1 MLLIV
6 TAGLCLGLWRGAD
19 YMQSLAV
26 YSPLY
31 GRKLTVHATVMNDGN
46 YNKYK
51 QMSFEVNNAR
61 TADGQR
67 LPGKISISGFGM
79 NSVYYGDDI
88 VIVGKLQSTLGAAQ
102 GRMSFAQ
109 LQLVRNN
116 PSYIGDIRRNFAA
129 GLQTALPEPVA
140 SFALGILIGQ
150 RATMPPETKDALM
163 RVGLMHIIAVSGF
176 NLTIILR
183 ASKRLLSK
191 QSKRLSTGLAVGLIV
206 TFLLI
211 TGFSASIVRAAI
223 ISGLSIFASYYGRT
237 FRPLLLIVLVAAG
250 TAFWNPVYIW
260 SDAGWYLS
268 FLAFAGVII
277 LGPLLASRFPQW
289 VQNSPVLM
297 IPIESFAAEMA
308 TLPYLLHTFG
318 QMSFV
323 GLIANTLI
331 AAFIPIAMLLS
342 AVAGIVGMVAA
353 PIVGWIAWPAVAVM
367 TYMLDVAQILS
378 KLPGAFRENLQLSQI
393 AALQLYGVV
402 LLVWAGLHFKTVTK
416 AGIITD
422 KKPSFIPEHERIHI
436 V

>member
-1 MLLIV
+1 
-6 TAGLCLGLWRGAD
+6 
-19 YMQSLAV
+19 MQALAV

-31 GRKLTVHATVMNDGN
+31 GNKMILEATVLNDGN

-51 QMSFEVNNAR
+51 QMAFEVHDIR
-61 TADGQR
+61 TLNGQS
-67 LPGKISISGFGM
+67 LPGKLSVSGFGM

-88 VIVGKLQSTLGAAQ
+88 LIEGKLQSTLGAAQ

-109 LQLVRNN
+109 LTLIRNN
-116 PSYIGDIRRNFAA
+116 PSYIGEIRRKFAA
-129 GLQTALPEPVA
+129 GLQSALPEPVA
-140 SFALGILIGQ
+140 SFSLGILIGY
-150 RATMPPETKDALM
+150 RATLPDETKEALLK
-163 RVGLMHIIAVSGF
+163 VGLTHIIAVSGY

-183 ASKRLLSK
+183 ASKRFLSGR
-191 QSKRLSTGLAVGLIV
+191 SKRLSTGLALGLIV
-206 TFLLI
+206 MFLLI

-223 ISGLSIFASYYGRT
+223 ISGLSIFASYYGRS
-237 FRPLLLIVLVAAG
+237 FRPVLLILSVAAG
-250 TAFWNPVYIW
+250 TALWNPVYIW

-277 LGPLLASRFPQW
+277 LGPLLASRFPRW

-297 IPIESFAAEMA
+297 IPIESFAAELA

-342 AVAGIVGMVAA
+342 AVAGITGMAA
-353 PIVGWIAWPAVAVM
+353 SSFVGWVAWPATLVL
-367 TYMLDVAQILS
+367 TYMLDIATLLS
-378 KLPGAFRENLQLSQI
+378 RLPHAFKEDLVLSQKST
-393 AALQLYGVV
+393 LQLYAIV
-402 LLVWAGLHFKTVTK
+402 LMIWTALHFKTRPK

-422 KKPSFIPEHERIHI
+422 KKSKFIPEHERIHL